1 MTSQKI
7 DSITSTKKFDNGGAN
22 AKKGFNYQDA
32 IATLIIITNFFKDD
46 FCIYLECK
54 DDIEVDLTSNKFF
67 IQVKSTRLSLSNLI
81 KPSKKKD
88 GTCSSSILYKN
99 LNKACTDKINT
110 YKIVTPAYSDGILT
124 TNGEIFKEIY
134 QYTDEQKKQI
144 IEKLEEQG
152 LNKKELEEKLQNSYI
167 YVSPFDD
174 NFENAYTFLLGI
186 MAQARISIDNERGA
200 MLLNEL
206 LIDIHKKS
214 EKKIVVEQDIEKKKI
229 KKEDLVKLSKVGNC
243 YKYMEEITTKLENA
257 EIISFS
263 DKITINEY
271 LRVVDLKHKY
281 ECKLIDDKLQDA
293 DISGKPEEVI
303 KNLYD
308 NLSDLNIESK
318 LLYAI
323 LIDKYVMNAICKG
336 K

>member
-1 MTSQKI
+1 MLQTHPNTENI
-7 DSITSTKKFDNGGAN
+7 DNGGAN

-32 IATLIIITNFFKDD
+32 IATLIIITNFSKDD

-67 IQVKSTRLSLSNLI
+67 VQVKSTRQSLSNLI
-81 KPSKKKD
+81 KQYKKKD
-88 GTCSSSILYKN
+88 GTYSNSILYKN
-99 LNKACTDKINT
+99 LNKTCADKINT
-110 YKIVTPAYSDGILT
+110 YKIVTPAYSDGIST
-124 TNGEIFKEIY
+124 INGEIFKEIY

-174 NFENAYTFLLGI
+174 NFEKAYTFLLGL
-186 MAQARISIDNERGA
+186 MAQVGISVDNNRGEI
-200 MLLNEL
+200 LLNEL
-206 LIDIHKKS
+206 LIDIQKKS

-229 KKEDLVKLSKVGNC
+229 KKDDLAKLSKVENC

-257 EIISFS
+257 DIISFL
-263 DKITINEY
+263 DKIIINEY
-271 LRVVDLKHKY
+271 LRVVDLKHKS
-281 ECKLIDDKLQDA
+281 ECKLVDDTLQNVDM
-293 DISGKPEEVI
+293 SGKPEEI
-303 KNLYD
+303 LQNLHN
-308 NLSDLNIESK
+308 NLSSINIESN

-323 LIDKYVMNAICKG
+323 LIDKYVMNAIYKG